1 MSRPRQQSLFE
12 GERLTLDGAIK
23 QSIDS
28 LSEYGRRYRHWSVA
42 YSGGKDSSATV
53 AFVAWAIKSGKVP
66 APESL
71 TILYA
76 DTRMEYPPLQQT
88 AARLMTALQRDGF
101 DARIVLP
108 EVDDRFFVYMLG
120 YGVPP
125 PTNRFRWCTP
135 KLKVEPMMAALEA
148 RRQEADEKILSIT
161 GVRIGESA
169 ARDQRIAVSCSRD
182 TGECG
187 QGWFQVST
195 SDAVADTLAPLLHW
209 RLCHVYDWLYFED
222 HRHGYPEVAGIAD
235 VYGDGDVRTGCSGCN
250 LASRDVALER
260 LTRTEKWAHLAPL
273 LELKP
278 LYKELKHPRWRKRK
292 AAPELRQDGLYSKN
306 GQRMG
311 PLTMDG
317 RAFGLERVLDIQRRA
332 RVDLI
337 NDQEEARIREMWALD
352 MWPRKWSADD
362 IKADVP
368 LDQIMTVDNEIVTQP
383 LLVR

>member
-1 MSRPRQQSLFE
+1 
-12 GERLTLDGAIK
+12 
-23 QSIDS
+23 
-28 LSEYGRRYRHWSVA
+28 
-42 YSGGKDSSATV
+42 
-53 AFVAWAIKSGKVP
+53 
-66 APESL
+66 
-71 TILYA
+71 
-76 DTRMEYPPLQQT
+76 
-88 AARLMTALQRDGF
+88 
-101 DARIVLP
+101 
-108 EVDDRFFVYMLG
+108 
-120 YGVPP
+120 
-125 PTNRFRWCTP
+125 
-135 KLKVEPMMAALEA
+135 MMAALEA

-182 TGECG
+182 SGECG

-278 LYKELKHPRWRKRK
+278 LYKELKAPRWRKRK

-317 RAFGLERVLDIQRRA
+317 RAFGLKRVLDIQRRA

-337 NDQEEARIREMWALD
+337 NDEEEARIREMWALD
-352 MWPRKWSADD
+352 MWPRKWSSDD

>member
-1 MSRPRQQSLFE
+1 
-12 GERLTLDGAIK
+12 
-23 QSIDS
+23 
-28 LSEYGRRYRHWSVA
+28 
-42 YSGGKDSSATV
+42 
-53 AFVAWAIKSGKVP
+53 VAWAIKSGKVP

-88 AARLMTALQRDGF
+88 AVRVMAALQRDGF

-182 TGECG
+182 SGECG

-278 LYKELKHPRWRKRK
+278 LYKELKAPRWRKRK

-317 RAFGLERVLDIQRRA
+317 RAFGLKRVLDIQRRA

-337 NDQEEARIREMWALD
+337 NDEEEARIREMWALD
-352 MWPRKWSADD
+352 MWPRKWSSDD